1 MRYLLI
7 FFVLVG
13 CSMEHHLGKAIKKGY
28 KPKKEEIV
36 KETIKLVEVKDTITD
51 EVLRVDTIRE
61 IETTTRYEKVYL
73 SRQERKMYRDSLKHI
88 VNKYKL
94 EIGYFKD
101 ELAHQKS
108 LAKVQVQKD
117 IKVAKIENKRTS
129 WLFWLILGI
138 VLGVCRK
145 YIWKILKSLITF
157 V

>member
-1 MRYLLI
+1 MKYLLI
-7 FFVLVG
+7 FLVLVG

-36 KETIKLVEVKDTITD
+36 KETIKLVEVRDTITD

-61 IETTTRYEKVYL
+61 IETTTKYEKVYL
-73 SRQERKMYRDSLKHI
+73 SRQERKMYKDSLKHV

-101 ELAHQKS
+101 ELAHEKS
-108 LAKVQVQKD
+108 LAKVQAQKD
-117 IKVAKIENKRTS
+117 VKVAKIENKRTS

-145 YIWKILKSLITF
+145 YIWKIVKSLITF

>member
-7 FFVLVG
+7 FLVLVG

-28 KPKKEEIV
+28 KPKKEEII
-36 KETIKLVEVKDTITD
+36 KETIKLVEVRDTITD
-51 EVLRVDTIRE
+51 EILRVDTIRE

-73 SRQERKMYRDSLKHI
+73 SRQERKMYRDSLDHVVKT
-88 VNKYKL
+88 YKL
-94 EIGYFKD
+94 EISRFKD
-101 ELAHQKS
+101 ELTHEKE

-117 IKVAKIENKRTS
+117 IKVAKNENKRTS

>member
-1 MRYLLI
+1 MD
-7 FFVLVG
+7 
-13 CSMEHHLGKAIKKGY
+13 HHLGKAIKKGY

-36 KETIKLVEVKDTITD
+36 KETIKLVEVRDTITD

-73 SRQERKMYRDSLKHI
+73 SRQERKMYKDSLKHI
-88 VNKYKL
+88 VNKHKL
-94 EIGYFKD
+94 QIGYFKD

-108 LAKVQVQKD
+108 LAKVQAQKD
-117 IKVAKIENKRTS
+117 VKVAKIENKRTS

-145 YIWKILKSLITF
+145 YIWKIVKSLITF

>member
-1 MRYLLI
+1 MKYLLI
-7 FFVLVG
+7 FLVLIG

-28 KPKKEEIV
+28 KPKKEEII
-36 KETIKLVEVKDTITD
+36 KETIKLVEVRDTITD

-61 IETTTRYEKVYL
+61 IETTTKYEKVYL
-73 SRQERKMYRDSLKHI
+73 SRQERKMYKDSLKHI

-94 EIGYFKD
+94 EIGFYKD
-101 ELAHQKS
+101 ELAHEKS
-108 LAKVQVQKD
+108 LAKVQAQKD
-117 IKVAKIENKRTS
+117 VKVAKIENKRTS

-145 YIWKILKSLITF
+145 YIWQIVKSLIKF

>member
-1 MRYLLI
+1 MKYLLI
-7 FFVLVG
+7 FLVLVG

-36 KETIKLVEVKDTITD
+36 KETIKLVEVRDTITD

-73 SRQERKMYRDSLKHI
+73 SRQERKMYKDSLKHI
-88 VNKYKL
+88 TNKHKL
-94 EIGYFKD
+94 QIGYFKD

-108 LAKVQVQKD
+108 LVKVQAQKD
-117 IKVAKIENKRTS
+117 IKVSKNESKRTS

-145 YIWKILKSLITF
+145 YIWKIVKSLITF

>member
-7 FFVLVG
+7 FLVLVG

-36 KETIKLVEVKDTITD
+36 KETIKLVEVRDTITD

-88 VNKYKL
+88 TNKHKL
-94 EIGYFKD
+94 QIGYFKD

-117 IKVAKIENKRTS
+117 IKVAKIESKRYS

-145 YIWKILKSLITF
+145 YIFAILKNLIKF

>member
-1 MRYLLI
+1 
-7 FFVLVG
+7 
-13 CSMEHHLGKAIKKGY
+13 MEHHLGKAIKKGY

-36 KETIKLVEVKDTITD
+36 KETIKLVEVRDTITD
-51 EVLRVDTIRE
+51 QVLRVDTIRE

-73 SRQERKMYRDSLKHI
+73 SRQERKMYKDSLKHI
-88 VNKYKL
+88 VNKHKL
-94 EIGYFKD
+94 EISRFKD
-101 ELAHQKS
+101 ELTHEKE

-117 IKVAKIENKRTS
+117 IKVAKIENKRTY

-138 VLGVCRK
+138 VIGVCRK